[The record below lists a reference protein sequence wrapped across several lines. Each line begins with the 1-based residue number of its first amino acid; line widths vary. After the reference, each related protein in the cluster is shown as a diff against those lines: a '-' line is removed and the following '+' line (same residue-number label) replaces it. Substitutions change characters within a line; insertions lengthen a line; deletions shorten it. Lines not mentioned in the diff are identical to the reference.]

1 MGLPQRV
8 PPPDRDR
15 NERERLQEV
24 EFESKRSPALAIVG
38 IICTLIALGFI
49 IWWFLA

>member
-8 PPPDRDR
+8 PPP
-15 NERERLQEV
+15 EREREQERLEEV
-24 EFESKRSPALAIVG
+24 EFESKRPPVLAIVG
-38 IICTLIALGFI
+38 IVCTLIALGFI